1 MPGQEKGHFVYNIV
15 TFITNCRKT
24 PFPSAKYGVS
34 CVSRIVRAAA
44 PLYNGSS
51 SAPVSISQA
60 AGGKRCGARHAS
72 AKKANREVV
81 RAMQQKT
88 APEPETTLS
97 TLAARRGITMKG
109 ASRISL
115 YLALCFFAVICF
127 VLYVPRHIGAADNGD
142 YWRYAGV
149 IGVSG
154 TESFSGDA
162 YPYTYKFYD
171 PWLWLPFSADQLS
184 PLKPQLSNA
193 YPVAVVRLLTNVL
206 GDTAVNPYQLW
217 YLSLV
222 CIPLILFAA
231 YHLFRFG
238 LLAMGKGGIAFLVA
252 GILMLSGS
260 AHLGYLHSFYGEAMM
275 YVWLLMAL
283 GTACGAIVAKKGSLS
298 GRIFCAA
305 AVISA
310 HMMLTSK
317 GQSVVA
323 YPVWAAVLLPLAWHH
338 FMGAPAADTARA
350 RKPRKRLNALL
361 MLLLTAAVAL
371 SGVSCVKLYL
381 WNSDVVSTYNVYNS
395 LINGLLPIVDDP
407 QETLAELDL
416 DPVFAKDIGR
426 SAFEPDL
433 QVPLGSPKLQ
443 EMLFDKLTVMDVLKY
458 YLTHPKYLFR
468 VLQITAEH
476 ATAYDSKLILE
487 HYADAANGEGLY
499 RGAMK
504 FAFWQAVRPFVTPG
518 SFVYYVVFYGALFAV
533 CGVSLLRNRKKPR
546 KRLTVL
552 LLLGLMVTG
561 LLQFPLPVIGNGL
574 ADASKQLY
582 LFMLSYDLTLVAV
595 GGWIFTAVRARRAKG
610 PFFPRRRAAAPAG
623 APGGKP

>member
-1 MPGQEKGHFVYNIV
+1 MRQN
-15 TFITNCRKT
+15 
-24 PFPSAKYGVS
+24 
-34 CVSRIVRAAA
+34 
-44 PLYNGSS
+44 
-51 SAPVSISQA
+51 
-60 AGGKRCGARHAS
+60 
-72 AKKANREVV
+72 
-81 RAMQQKT
+81 T
-88 APEPETTLS
+88 APEPET

-115 YLALCFFAVICF
+115 YLALCFFAIICF

-149 IGVSG
+149 IGING
-154 TESFSGDA
+154 TESFSGDE

-171 PWLWLPFSADQLS
+171 QWLWLPFSADQLS

-193 YPVAVVRLLTNVL
+193 YPVAAVRLATNVL
-206 GDTAVNPYQLW
+206 GDTAENPYQLW

-231 YHLFRFG
+231 YQLFRFG
-238 LLAMGKGGIAFLVA
+238 LLAMGKGGVAFLIA

-298 GRIFCAA
+298 GKILCAA
-305 AVISA
+305 AVVSA

-323 YPVWAAVLLPLAWHH
+323 FPVWAAVLLPLAWHH
-338 FMGAPAADTARA
+338 FMGAPAPDTVRA
-350 RKPRKRLNALL
+350 RRPRKKLNAAL
-361 MLLLTAAVAL
+361 MLALTAAIAV

-381 WNSDVVSTYNVYNS
+381 WNSDIVSTYNIYNS

-407 QETLAELDL
+407 LETLEELDL
-416 DPVFAKDIGR
+416 DPVFAQDIGR
-426 SAFEPDL
+426 SAFEPGL
-433 QVPLGSPKLQ
+433 QVPLGSPELQ
-443 EMLFDKLTVMDVLKY
+443 EMLFDKLTVMDILKY
-458 YLTHPKYLFR
+458 YLTHPKYLYK

-476 ATAYDSKLILE
+476 AAAYDSNLILE
-487 HYADAANGEGLY
+487 HYADAANGEGLF
-499 RGAMK
+499 RGAQK
-504 FAFWQAVRPFVTPG
+504 FAFWQAVRPYVTPR
-518 SFVYYVVFYGALFAV
+518 SFLWYTLFYGALFTA
-533 CGVSLLRNRKKPR
+533 CGVSLVRNWKKPR
-546 KRLTVL
+546 KRLTVIL
-552 LLLGLMVTG
+552 FLGLMITG

-582 LFMLSYDLTLVAV
+582 LFMLSYDLTLIAL
-595 GGWIFTAVRARRAKG
+595 GGWIFTAVRDRRAKG
-610 PFFPRRRAAAPAG
+610 RLTPLRRRAAAKA
-623 APGGKP
+623 AVLPGGMP